1 MNQLL
6 ANLSLHIN
14 DNTIKTFTEF
24 KKEKGYV
31 IFFYPKA
38 LTPGCTLEIKEYN
51 KYYQNFNDLGYQ
63 IIGISRDKVKKQNEF
78 SCKYDTAYPLVSDK
92 DSTLCN
98 HFRVL
103 KNKKMF
109 NNTFLAI
116 SRSTFIVNNDLEIIK
131 EFRNVKPTEHIK
143 EVLNSIK
150 EINKTL
156 N

>member
-6 ANLSLHIN
+6 TSLPLHIN
-14 DNTIKTFTEF
+14 DGTIKTFNDY

-38 LTPGCTLEIKEYN
+38 LTPGCTLEAVKYSE
-51 KYYQNFNDLGYQ
+51 YYQTFVDLGYQ
-63 IIGISRDKVKKQNEF
+63 LIGISRDKVKKQNDF
-78 SCKYDTAYPLVSDK
+78 SCKYDIPFPLVSDT
-92 DSTLCN
+92 DSALCN
-98 HFRVL
+98 HFKVL

-131 EFRNVKPTEHIK
+131 EFLNVKPTEHIK
-143 EVLNSIK
+143 AVLEYIK
-150 EINKTL
+150 DKK
-156 N
+156 

>member
-14 DNTIKTFTEF
+14 DGTIKTFNDF

-38 LTPGCTLEIKEYN
+38 LTPGCTLEVKQYN
-51 KYYQNFNDLGYQ
+51 ECYQNFADLGYQ
-63 IIGISRDKVKKQNEF
+63 IIGVSRDKVKTQNEF
-78 SCKYDTAYPLVSDK
+78 SCKYDTPYPLVSDT

-98 HFRVL
+98 HFKVL

-116 SRSTFIVNNDLEIIK
+116 SRSTFIINNDLEIVK
-131 EFRNVKPTEHIK
+131 EFRNVKPEEHIK
-143 EVLNSIK
+143 EVLKFIRDDK
-150 EINKTL
+150 
-156 N
+156 